1 MEKQLEQLG
10 SRWAAV
16 CQWTEDQWVLLQ
28 EVLLRWQQ
36 FSDEQTKFSVWLA
49 EKEGILTNM
58 GQADLSDPDQ
68 VIVQVKHLKVSAET
82 SEGVDLWSWPSH
94 AGQTFE
100 GVLNKRRDADFWSQ
114 PSHFADQTLLFRS
127 MLFEFKLFHSWDEI
141 TSNIRMNNILWL

>member
-82 SEGVDLWSWPSH
+82 SEGVDL
-94 AGQTFE
+94 
-100 GVLNKRRDADFWSQ
+100 
-114 PSHFADQTLLFRS
+114 
-127 MLFEFKLFHSWDEI
+127 
-141 TSNIRMNNILWL
+141 